1 MYDGAFDY
9 VLNVISACKLRQVST
24 FLLAEIPCGH
34 PTLTTEKKN
43 QKVKDICK
51 TFPTVTYSF

>member
-24 FLLAEIPCGH
+24 FLLAEISCGH
-34 PTLTTEKKN
+34 PTLTTEKKS
-43 QKVKDICK
+43 KG
-51 TFPTVTYSF
+51 